1 MYGFGGDDG
10 FRDLLRDWRSVLSV
24 SWDCH
29 SIDQLPRVRLE
40 SEEMGKETHVDEIS
54 QLQ

>member
-24 SWDCH
+24 SRRCH
-29 SIDQLPRVRLE
+29 SIDQLTRIRLE
-40 SEEMGKETHVDEIS
+40 SEETGKEIHIDEIS